1 MPSRVLLTGA
11 RGFVGRAVLD
21 RLAQLDFDLVA
32 ASRDFGAISPNVRK
46 FGIDRL
52 DAGTEWEGALRGAA
66 CVIHTAARVPGK
78 NDAEHATD
86 FRTVNVDGTLNL
98 ARQAA
103 DAGVRRFVFLS
114 SIKVNGEETTADRAF
129 DADDAPAPVGPY
141 GISKLEAEQRLL
153 ELAESSGMDVVIIRP
168 PLVYGP
174 HVKAGFLGMMRSLDK
189 GLALPFGLIRNKRS
203 LIGVD
208 NLVGLIMTCISH
220 PGAANQV
227 FLISDGEDLSTPDL
241 LRRLGRAMGKPARLV
256 PVPLST
262 IESGDPLLGK
272 PNFVRP
278 LCRSLH
284 VDISKT
290 KHILGWAPTMSVD
303 EGLRRTATWYR
314 VST

>member
-1 MPSRVLLTGA
+1 MANRVLLTGA
-11 RGFVGRAVLD
+11 TGFVGRAVLD
-21 RLAQLDFDLVA
+21 RLTELDFDAVA
-32 ASRDFGAISPNVRK
+32 ASRDFDAVSPDVRR

-52 DAGTEWEGALRGAA
+52 DAGTEWEDALRDVA
-66 CVIHTAARVPGK
+66 CVIHTAARVPGT
-78 NDAEHATD
+78 NDAEHAAD

-114 SIKVNGEETTADRAF
+114 SIKVNGEETTSDRPF

-141 GISKLEAEQRLL
+141 GISKLQAEQQLL
-153 ELAESSGMDVVIIRP
+153 EFADSSGMDVVIIRP

-174 HVKAGFLGMMRSLDK
+174 HVKASFLGMMRSLDK
-189 GLALPFGLIRNKRS
+189 GSALPFGLIRNKRS

-208 NLVGLIMTCISH
+208 NLVGLIVTCISH

-227 FLISDGEDLSTPDL
+227 FLISDGEDLSTPEL

-256 PVPLST
+256 PTPLSA
-262 IESGDPLLGK
+262 IESGDSFLGK
-272 PNFVRP
+272 PEVVRR
-278 LCRSLH
+278 LCRNLH

-290 KHILGWAPTMSVD
+290 KRVLGWAPTMSVD
-303 EGLRRTATWYR
+303 DGLRRTATWYR